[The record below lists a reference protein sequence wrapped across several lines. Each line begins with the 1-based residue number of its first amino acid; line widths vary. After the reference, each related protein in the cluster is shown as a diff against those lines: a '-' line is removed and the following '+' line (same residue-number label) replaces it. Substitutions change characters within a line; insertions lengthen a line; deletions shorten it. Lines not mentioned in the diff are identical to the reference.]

1 MRKLFA
7 WILVTLGI
15 AALIRKLR
23 RRSEAEAPFAP
34 ASPPATEPTE
44 DPADELRRKLAE
56 TRTEDESPPAE
67 PDVTET
73 PPADASVEERRASVY
88 EQGRSAL
95 DEMQEPKET

>member
-1 MRKLFA
+1 VRKLLA
-7 WILVTLGI
+7 WIIVTLGI

-23 RRSEAEAPFAP
+23 RRSEAEAPLAP
-34 ASPPATEPTE
+34 ASPPETESTE

-56 TRTEDESPPAE
+56 TRTEDESSLDE
-67 PDVTET
+67 PGAAAT

-95 DEMQEPKET
+95 DEMQEPREK